1 MTKLQVIKK
10 ISEVLVKG
18 FIYKGFFLKPGFL
31 ILRGEDGRLFFSSGW
46 TTDNNDPGDCKFLY
60 VYGGGS
66 SDSRQWKGQWVERAI
81 HQYWEKGDPAIF
93 IWLDEEDLHPS
104 PTQGW
109 ICPGECTTCIY
120 YIEGECTCCEE

>member
-1 MTKLQVIKK
+1 MTKLQIVKR

-31 ILRGEDGRLFFSSGW
+31 VLRGEDGRLFFSSGW
-46 TTDNNDPGDCKFLY
+46 TTDLDDDPGSCKYLY
-60 VYGGGS
+60 VYGS
-66 SDSRQWKGQWVERAI
+66 SSNDNWEGQWVERSI

-109 ICPGECTTCIY
+109 ICPGECTSCIY